1 MITYVG
7 RGRDKTDG
15 AVSINGHFVAIID
28 VKGEIGSRGAGP
40 MLRSFCIIRILTPRI
55 FEV

>member
-1 MITYVG
+1 VITYVG